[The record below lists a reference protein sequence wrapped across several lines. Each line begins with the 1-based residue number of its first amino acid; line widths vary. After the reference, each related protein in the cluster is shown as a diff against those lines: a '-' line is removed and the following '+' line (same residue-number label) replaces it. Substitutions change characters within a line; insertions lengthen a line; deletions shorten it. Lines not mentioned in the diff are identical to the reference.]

1 MSAARTLWER
11 DIVGIG
17 ALNLD
22 YIVDIARSGPP
33 DDEPEPQL
41 TDRLAALFAS
51 RSPTF
56 EWGTELSADEQTIHA
71 ALEQINT
78 ASVDVELGGSAFN
91 AILALARM
99 ELDVRLG
106 YVGIAGRMPLLG
118 FSSRQAFAEW
128 GIDDSM
134 VRYDESQLSGVC
146 LSVLDGEERTLCT
159 HAGANAGMADYLR
172 SHRDDLVRY
181 LAGSRLLHVTSLLD
195 DQAPTEL
202 LLLLQTVREANPAV
216 TISLDPGH
224 VWVTNVSPAIAG
236 TIAASDYLLLN
247 NKEFLA
253 LGSGT
258 PGDTDEEVAARI
270 LQAYGERLQ
279 VIIVK
284 RSHGIANFRSDGT
297 KVTSSTVTPPQT
309 PLASHEIEDST
320 GAGDVFAA
328 GVLASLVSQRLH
340 IELGS
345 VLGMA
350 LARHKLRYVGTLGHS
365 GFARIT
371 REVLESFDVD
381 PEREAEVAGV
391 FLAHGR
397 SSQWLAL
404 KEFIESECD
413 LATVAFDSGAWGGK
427 SVTEALNRYLE
438 QCNFAICVL
447 TAEDTRG
454 GPFAWARENVV
465 HEVGL
470 FQGRFGESRVV
481 LLVEEGCG
489 FVPQAPPDQVLHYPQ
504 GAIESAFWGV
514 RALMR
519 AQFPGAFG
527 EDRT

>member
-1 MSAARTLWER
+1 MSATTYRSWDR
-11 DIVGIG
+11 DVVGIG

-22 YIVDIARSGPP
+22 YIVDIARSAPS
-33 DDEPEPQL
+33 DDEPESGL
-41 TDRLAALFAS
+41 TERLAGLFS
-51 RSPTF
+51 SWWPEF
-56 EWGTELSADEQTIHA
+56 EWGTELRADEQMIHA

-99 ELDVRLG
+99 ELDLELG

-118 FSSRQAFAEW
+118 FSSRHAFAER

-134 VRYDESQLSGVC
+134 VRYDESRLSGVC
-146 LSVLDGEERTLCT
+146 LSMLDKGERTLCT

-172 SHRDDLVRY
+172 AHRDELVPY
-181 LAGSRLLHVTSLLD
+181 LAGSRLIHVTSLFD
-195 DQAPTEL
+195 DRASTEL
-202 LLLLQTVREANPAV
+202 LHLLQAVRETNPAV

-224 VWVTNVSPAIAG
+224 VWATNVSPEIEGIIAV
-236 TIAASDYLLLN
+236 SDYLLLN
-247 NKEFLA
+247 NREFLA

-258 PGDTDEEVAARI
+258 RGDTDEEIAARI
-270 LQAYGERLQ
+270 LHCFGERPG
-279 VIIVK
+279 VVVVK
-284 RSHGIANFRSDGT
+284 RSHGIANFRSDGS
-297 KVTSSTVTPPQT
+297 KVMSSNVE

-328 GVLASLVSQRLH
+328 GVLAAFASQRLH

-365 GFARIT
+365 GFAKIT
-371 REVLESFDVD
+371 RDVLNSFDVD
-381 PEREAEVAGV
+381 PDRETGVAGI
-391 FLAHGR
+391 FLSHGR
-397 SSQWLAL
+397 STQWLAL
-404 KEFIESECD
+404 KEFIDTECG
-413 LATVAFDSGAWGGK
+413 LATVAFNSGTWGGK

-438 QCNFAICVL
+438 QCSFAICVL
-447 TAEDTRG
+447 TAEDTHG
-454 GPFAWARENVV
+454 GPLEWARENVV

-489 FVPQAPPDQVLHYPQ
+489 FVPQAPPDQILHYPR
-504 GAIESAFWGV
+504 GTIETVFWGV
-514 RALMR
+514 RALIR
-519 AQFPGAFG
+519 AEFPTLVTT
-527 EDRT
+527 DKPRP